1 MVARTSLVDTILI
14 LWLCVVCL
22 LGNYEFRDITL
33 GNCDFEFEESIDE
46 FLTLYTIVVRLC

>member
-1 MVARTSLVDTILI
+1 MVARTSLADTILI